1 MDKTQLFAIY
11 FAGIVGWRMHP
22 GYSRENTDPPLSVE
36 ECAKLASRMVQIT
49 EDYSCRGYLQQVPLD
64 HLF

>member
-22 GYSRENTDPPLSVE
+22 GYSRDNANPPLSVE

-49 EDYSCRGYLQQVPLD
+49 EDYSCRGYSLREQSD

>member
-1 MDKTQLFAIY
+1 MDKTHLFAIY

-22 GYSRENTDPPLSVE
+22 GYNRENTKPPLSVE

-49 EDYSCRGYLQQVPLD
+49 EDYQCLGYSLPAQSD
-64 HLF
+64 HLS